1 VHGDSDSERLFAL
14 ISKLADEHGGALDR
28 AIADA
33 VNWIARILP
42 VYAINFL
49 LITPDELWALRYPD
63 SDALYVLERSPGGPH
78 GDRHADHARKAP
90 AVVGASE
97 RMDEDPGWRL
107 LDPGELIHVDGWL
120 RSPAAWLRSSS
131 GLADQ
136 AGGPGTTGHR
146 RGPSRGLEAS
156 DRRYRTERAGFEPA
170 REREPPTR
178 LAGECLQPLG
188 HLSSEDLTIVCAGSQ
203 SSSAGCWRS

>member
-90 AVVGASE
+90 AVVVASE

-107 LDPGELIHVDGWL
+107 LDPGELIHVDGSL
-120 RSPAAWLRSSS
+120 RVTSRVVAEAP
-131 GLADQ
+131 
-136 AGGPGTTGHR
+136 PGR
-146 RGPSRGLEAS
+146 RI
-156 DRRYRTERAGFEPA
+156 
-170 REREPPTR
+170 R
-178 LAGECLQPLG
+178 L
-188 HLSSEDLTIVCAGSQ
+188 EDLGPRAIAAARVED
-203 SSSAGCWRS
+203 